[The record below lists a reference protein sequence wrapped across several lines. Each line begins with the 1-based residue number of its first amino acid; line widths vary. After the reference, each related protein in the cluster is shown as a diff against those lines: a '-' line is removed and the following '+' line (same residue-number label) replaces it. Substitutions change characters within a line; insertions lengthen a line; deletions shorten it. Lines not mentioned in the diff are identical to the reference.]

1 MSGPDAASSPA
12 DRPGDVPPDVPP
24 EASPEAS
31 PETLLARAA
40 ARGRA
45 ALRPYAGDVTP
56 AEAWAL
62 LRAGAATLVDV
73 RTHAEWTFVGRVEGV
88 PLVEWRLLGAQQPR
102 ADFLDRLA
110 EQVAPERPVMFLCRS
125 GVRSQAAAQAATAAG
140 WPNALNV
147 LEGFE
152 GDQDALGRR
161 GTVGGWRHAGL
172 PWTQS

>member
-1 MSGPDAASSPA
+1 MSGSGTATPPPRPPEDASPDA
-12 DRPGDVPPDVPP
+12 
-24 EASPEAS
+24 
-31 PETLLARAA
+31 LLARAA

-45 ALRPYAGDVTP
+45 AGRPYAGDVTP

-62 LRAGAATLVDV
+62 LQAGAATLVDV
-73 RTHAEWTFVGRVEGV
+73 RTHAEWTYVGRVQGV
-88 PLVEWRLLGAQQPR
+88 PLVEWRLLGAPQPR
-102 ADFLDRLA
+102 PDFLERLA
-110 EQVAPERPVMFLCRS
+110 EQAPPERPVMFLCRS

-140 WPNALNV
+140 WTGALNV

-161 GTVGGWRHAGL
+161 GTLGGWRHAGL